1 MGETSAPKLS
11 PRSATALV
19 IANMIGVGVFTTS
32 GYALADLGS
41 ASWVVAAWAV
51 GGLIALAGAFCYG
64 ALIREICGSG
74 GEYLFLSRGLH
85 PLAGFLSG
93 WTSLLAGFTGPVAAA
108 ALAAPLYLRG
118 AFGLDLE
125 PRWTA
130 SGLVLLAWGLH
141 GRGAR
146 WGVAAQDLAVGLKLL
161 AILCLCV
168 GGLVAVA
175 GSDASSNVPER
186 GFDLGAFA
194 STLVWISFAY
204 SGWNAAVY
212 VAGEVEDAKRTVGRA
227 MITGTAIVIVAY
239 VALNALILAAAP
251 ASELTG
257 RGDVAVVAA
266 HALGGDSLA
275 RVVGGLVGLALFTS
289 VSAMTMAGPRVYA
302 QMSEDG
308 LFPRMFRSGD
318 GPPTM
323 ALHLQCVLA
332 LAAVWATGLREL
344 LGWIGF
350 TLGLFTATS
359 VFVLLRLKWKAG
371 AALAVPGFPGLPI
384 FFLACTLGATGFMAH
399 REPVIAFY
407 GVLGVAAGI
416 PFYILFRRT

>member
-1 MGETSAPKLS
+1 MGRESRPKLS
-11 PRSATALV
+11 LRSATALV

-41 ASWVVAAWAV
+41 VSWVVAAWAV
-51 GGLIALAGAFCYG
+51 GGLIALSGAFCYG

-108 ALAAPLYLRG
+108 ALAAPLYLQG
-118 AFGLDLE
+118 AFGIDLE
-125 PRWTA
+125 PKWTA
-130 SGLVLLAWGLH
+130 SGLILLAWGLH
-141 GRGAR
+141 GRGGR

-161 AILCLCV
+161 AIVCLCL
-168 GGLVAVA
+168 GGLVALA
-175 GSDASSNVPER
+175 GAEGAETSPHAP
-186 GFDLGAFA
+186 FDLGAFA
-194 STLVWISFAY
+194 ATLVWVSFAY

-212 VAGEVEDAKRTVGRA
+212 VAGEVEDARRTVGRA
-227 MITGTAIVIVAY
+227 MVVGTAIVIVAY
-239 VALNALILAAAP
+239 VALNALILLSAP
-251 ASELTG
+251 AGDLMG
-257 RGDVAVVAA
+257 RGDVAAVAA
-266 HALGGDSLA
+266 RAAGGEVLA
-275 RVVGGLVGLALFTS
+275 RVVGGLVALALFTS

-302 QMSEDG
+302 QMSDDG

-332 LAAVWATGLREL
+332 LAAVWAAGLREL

-350 TLGLFTATS
+350 TLGLFTAAS
-359 VFVLLRLKWKAG
+359 VFVLMRLKCKAG
-371 AALAVPGFPGLPI
+371 SDLEVPGYPAVPI
-384 FFLACTLGATGFMAH
+384 FFLVCTLGATGFMAH
-399 REPVIAFY
+399 REPAIALY
-407 GVLGVAAGI
+407 GLAGVALGV
-416 PFYILFRRT
+416 PFYALFRRR